1 MCLSFFCGGAMCLFK
16 YENYM
21 IIFQNPTFASHVA
34 ELRYDVNLKGEKLKM
49 SWKYLFD
56 YMKNNKSL

>member
-1 MCLSFFCGGAMCLFK
+1 MGLFK

-34 ELRYDVNLKGEKLKM
+34 EFASHIVNLKGEKLKM
-49 SWKYLFD
+49 S
-56 YMKNNKSL
+56 

>member
-1 MCLSFFCGGAMCLFK
+1 MGLFK

-34 ELRYDVNLKGEKLKM
+34 AVAAHIVILKGEKRKM
-49 SWKYLFD
+49 S
-56 YMKNNKSL
+56 